1 MPTDNPLGFKYES
14 KYTRNGMICSSEE
27 QNMSVILIPCI

>member
-1 MPTDNPLGFKYES
+1 MPTDNHLGFKYES
-14 KYTRNGMICSSEE
+14 QHTRNGMACSSEE